1 MALGIQ
7 MAKYSIDLN
16 VKEKNWLVEAEP
28 KAAILVE
35 SCGRDSEVL
44 MLA

>member
-1 MALGIQ
+1 
-7 MAKYSIDLN
+7 MAKYSTDLN
-16 VKEKNWLVEAEP
+16 VKGENWLVEADP

-35 SCGRDSEVL
+35 SCGRASEVL